1 MPNRSRVGTK
11 GHYVQPTV
19 FAGVTDNMVIAQ
31 EEIFGP
37 VMAILKFSNIDE
49 VIQRANQSN
58 YG

>member
-37 VMAILKFSNIDE
+37 VMAILKFSNI
-49 VIQRANQSN
+49 
-58 YG
+58 